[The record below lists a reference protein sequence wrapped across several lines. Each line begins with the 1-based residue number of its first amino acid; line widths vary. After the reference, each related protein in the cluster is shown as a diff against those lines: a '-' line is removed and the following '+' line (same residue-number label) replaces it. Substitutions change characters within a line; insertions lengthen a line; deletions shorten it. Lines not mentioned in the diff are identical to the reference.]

1 MLLIMKNSNSVG
13 EKQVLRG
20 AIIAGWLNLCG
31 VDVCLKVKMVKVAFL
46 FFLFFLTFPD
56 ISDIF
61 GKVIIANW

>member
-46 FFLFFLTFPD
+46 FFLTFPD